1 MPFSAFGV
9 ITDAARLDAAF
20 VAGVDYVEPFIVDNV
35 VVPDGAGWR
44 LADAY
49 RGRKHPSFAVLVPG
63 SLQLIGAE
71 RSAEGSAAGST
82 DGRADTAR
90 AYFEQVFPILGE
102 VAEPGAKVVF
112 GSGRSR
118 TVPDGV
124 SPEDAR
130 DQFADI
136 VRIAR
141 DTAAASGLRVMLEPL
156 HAGETNLINS
166 IGEAAEFLDA
176 YGIDNVP
183 IVADLF
189 HIMLRGEPLDAIL
202 EHAARIGHAHIAD
215 SGRRH
220 LGSGDWPWREFLATL
235 QQAGYDGSVSLEC
248 NWGEDFEGEVRTSL
262 ELLRAL

>member
-20 VAGVDYVEPFIVDNV
+20 AAGVDYVEPFIVDNV
-35 VVPDGAGWR
+35 VVPDATRWR

-49 RGRKHPSFAVLVPG
+49 RGRRHPSFAVLVPG
-63 SLQLIGAE
+63 SLQLIGT
-71 RSAEGSAAGST
+71 EGSA
-82 DGRADTAR
+82 DGRADAAR
-90 AYFEQVFPILGE
+90 AYFEAVFPILGE

-124 SPEDAR
+124 GREAAR
-130 DQFADI
+130 DQLATI

-141 DTAAASGLRVMLEPL
+141 DAAAASGLRIMLEPL
-156 HAGETNLINS
+156 HTGETNLINS

-176 YGIDNVP
+176 YGIDDVP

-189 HIMLRGEPLDAIL
+189 HIMLHGEPLGAIL
-202 EHAARIGHAHIAD
+202 QHASRIGHAHIAD
-215 SGRRH
+215 SGRRY
-220 LGSGDWPWREFLATL
+220 LGTGDWPWRDFLAML

-248 NWGEDFEGEVRTSL
+248 NWGEDFEAEVRGSV
-262 ELLRAL
+262 ELLRAV